1 MSDTIDTLEAQNRK
15 SKIAQAMKEYS
26 SEGSDE
32 ASARKA
38 KTREAIASEPE
49 SMTTPDD
56 EKARRKAKLL
66 EMVPDSATAKQSMDF
81 GDNAASITGL
91 TPGFIA
97 NNADQVAKALY
108 GPADN
113 SGSAAPKLKAYLN
126 NTELDAQINM
136 IHGLHPLGPLPP
148 EDQQKVD
155 QLEKQK
161 SGNTLQGIPKF
172 AADVISGIGTY
183 AVGIGQKIDYGA
195 QNISEN
201 MQGTIAKGFQFL
213 GVRMNPDTADYH
225 FDMALQAARN
235 FTAVSIGAAKRAA
248 RERGEGE
255 VSSLI
260 TAEVLDLGNT
270 LMLAFPAGRAKEAA
284 EVAFAG
290 AVAKTGLKGG
300 VAAIRGSVAKQTT
313 FAATVSAW
321 NNLVEQMGVEL
332 SNAAEKTNVPLKSV
346 QDQLKDIGMSTL
358 TMAAGGLAMEGT
370 SAIAGKLKGIA
381 ERTDKA
387 NAKPSPD
394 EAGGAKVAP
403 EGGETGK
410 PANPQQEAAMPL
422 PPAEAAAAEAKAEA
436 SRVALAKQM
445 AAATPI
451 GELDKP
457 IVPRGTPITGKEP
470 FGKTRGERINDLATL
485 EKNKVI
491 NPEQQAELDKL
502 RSDQVKTPAI
512 MDIVAK
518 DRSVRGIRQLLAE
531 DPDKPRFE

>member
-1 MSDTIDTLEAQNRK
+1 
-15 SKIAQAMKEYS
+15 
-26 SEGSDE
+26 
-32 ASARKA
+32 
-38 KTREAIASEPE
+38 
-49 SMTTPDD
+49 
-56 EKARRKAKLL
+56 
-66 EMVPDSATAKQSMDF
+66 
-81 GDNAASITGL
+81 
-91 TPGFIA
+91 
-97 NNADQVAKALY
+97 
-108 GPADN
+108 
-113 SGSAAPKLKAYLN
+113 
-126 NTELDAQINM
+126 M

-300 VAAIRGSVAKQTT
+300 VAAINGIGS
-313 FAATVSAW
+313 
-321 NNLVEQMGVEL
+321 
-332 SNAAEKTNVPLKSV
+332 
-346 QDQLKDIGMSTL
+346 
-358 TMAAGGLAMEGT
+358 
-370 SAIAGKLKGIA
+370 
-381 ERTDKA
+381 KA
-387 NAKPSPD
+387 D
-394 EAGGAKVAP
+394 YLCGY
-403 EGGETGK
+403 
-410 PANPQQEAAMPL
+410 
-422 PPAEAAAAEAKAEA
+422 
-436 SRVALAKQM
+436 R
-445 AAATPI
+445 
-451 GELDKP
+451 
-457 IVPRGTPITGKEP
+457 
-470 FGKTRGERINDLATL
+470 FCL
-485 EKNKVI
+485 E
-491 NPEQQAELDKL
+491 
-502 RSDQVKTPAI
+502 
-512 MDIVAK
+512 
-518 DRSVRGIRQLLAE
+518 
-531 DPDKPRFE
+531 